1 MKISKAPI
9 IGTEGKAQTK
19 GYEDPYEVVYSHA
32 DNATIDS
39 PFPVKTKGGHKY
51 KPGLPGMLAACRFQV
66 GGDLAA
72 AAILLRLK
80 WRWRQK
86 KKLQRFSKDWVA
98 ESRWEWASGSGLT
111 WHEFVKRGL
120 PRLRKCAFVTV
131 RQMKLGKKKLLWMH
145 LDDTKLPPPSG
156 PGWEHYAKT
165 MLGVKAIGAQKLVGN
180 P

>member
-1 MKISKAPI
+1 MKINS
-9 IGTEGKAQTK
+9 EN
-19 GYEDPYEVVYSHA
+19 PYEVAYAHA
-32 DNATIDS
+32 DNAIIDN
-39 PFPVKTKGGHKY
+39 PFPVKTKGGYKY
-51 KPGLPGMLAACRFQV
+51 KPGLPGMLSVCRFEV

-86 KKLQRFSKDWVA
+86 KKLQRFGKDWVA
-98 ESRWEWASGSGLT
+98 ESRWDWAIGSGLT

-120 PRLRKCAFVTV
+120 PRLRNCEFVTV

-145 LDDTKLPPPSG
+145 LDETKLPAPSG
-156 PGWEHYAKT
+156 LGWEYHAKT
-165 MLGVKAIGAQKLVGN
+165 MIGVKPIGAKKLVGN